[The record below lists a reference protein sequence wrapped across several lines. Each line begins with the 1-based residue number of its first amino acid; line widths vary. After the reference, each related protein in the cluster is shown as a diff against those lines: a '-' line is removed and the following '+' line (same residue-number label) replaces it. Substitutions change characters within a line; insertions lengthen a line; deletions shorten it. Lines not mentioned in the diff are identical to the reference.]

1 MKNTRYIIFSFCV
14 LLLLSSC
21 EYQTEENHFLS
32 IDKTIKSKITKLN
45 IQQMS
50 DDGNIYLYGLTALYF
65 SIDEQSNKLIK
76 TTYYIDGK
84 EVPGY
89 FNKLYIDP
97 ERYNYKD
104 LDLKIKVE
112 LNTGTGSI
120 ADKLFLEKYTGD
132 FTYKIKFIKTD
143 FKLNITQE
151 KTEDGKIKIMWK
163 NPNFPTAPVARYEIT
178 TYDYVTNEE
187 KTINITN
194 PAQTYFIDEDLV
206 IGKKTYSIT
215 TYFKNNMNTWRDA
228 YTLEKENITID
239 DLHLNI
245 RQQKTIDGHL
255 QIVWD
260 KPDKIANIIDSYQ
273 IEYESEE
280 FDDFHWPKIKRIIIN
295 KDVTH
300 FIDSVYIY
308 GDKCYNIIVNI
319 LNGKYSFQTKY
330 TPQYR
335 KIAPADFKF
344 DQIAFNKVKMTFPK
358 MDFKCKMFVGIGSYR
373 VETIKEINSF
383 ELSTILNIWDFP
395 RITPI
400 NIYYT
405 KADYEMENSNFD
417 YSKVKCNLTTSFT
430 YNTFNT
436 EYPEH
441 SLIHYHPYSK
451 KTFILIS
458 GKLYQLDLKS
468 NKIIP
473 IQESPSDIGK
483 IAFDDQSEKVVTS
496 TYQRIFVYKD
506 LSFKN
511 PSTFL
516 LQNNPEVM
524 KITDDDKLMIWNS
537 ATGLFVLDYDS
548 GKYLY
553 SIPLQT
559 FGKSIISLCISKN
572 NKYLLLRLFN
582 FTSNNSSEFA
592 LFEINKD
599 KATLI
604 KRFDFEELI
613 NNGETVLFNNQ
624 NPTQIIQSSNFKT
637 RIIEIPSMQ
646 IVKQID
652 HSFVVIDPITGN
664 FLLNDGRYK
673 IFVYDPE
680 LKKQIF
686 SAAVNEANS
695 NSLIN
700 NTLYNNRYYIPINKW
715 N

>member
-1 MKNTRYIIFSFCV
+1 M
-14 LLLLSSC
+14 
-21 EYQTEENHFLS
+21 
-32 IDKTIKSKITKLN
+32 
-45 IQQMS
+45 
-50 DDGNIYLYGLTALYF
+50 
-65 SIDEQSNKLIK
+65 
-76 TTYYIDGK
+76 
-84 EVPGY
+84 
-89 FNKLYIDP
+89 
-97 ERYNYKD
+97 
-104 LDLKIKVE
+104 
-112 LNTGTGSI
+112 
-120 ADKLFLEKYTGD
+120 
-132 FTYKIKFIKTD
+132 
-143 FKLNITQE
+143 
-151 KTEDGKIKIMWK
+151 
-163 NPNFPTAPVARYEIT
+163 
-178 TYDYVTNEE
+178 
-187 KTINITN
+187 
-194 PAQTYFIDEDLV
+194 
-206 IGKKTYSIT
+206 
-215 TYFKNNMNTWRDA
+215 
-228 YTLEKENITID
+228 
-239 DLHLNI
+239 
-245 RQQKTIDGHL
+245 
-255 QIVWD
+255 
-260 KPDKIANIIDSYQ
+260 
-273 IEYESEE
+273 
-280 FDDFHWPKIKRIIIN
+280 
-295 KDVTH
+295 
-300 FIDSVYIY
+300 
-308 GDKCYNIIVNI
+308 
-319 LNGKYSFQTKY
+319 
-330 TPQYR
+330 
-335 KIAPADFKF
+335 
-344 DQIAFNKVKMTFPK
+344 
-358 MDFKCKMFVGIGSYR
+358 
-373 VETIKEINSF
+373 
-383 ELSTILNIWDFP
+383 
-395 RITPI
+395 
-400 NIYYT
+400 
-405 KADYEMENSNFD
+405 
-417 YSKVKCNLTTSFT
+417 
-430 YNTFNT
+430 
-436 EYPEH
+436 
-441 SLIHYHPYSK
+441 
-451 KTFILIS
+451 
-458 GKLYQLDLKS
+458 
-468 NKIIP
+468 
-473 IQESPSDIGK
+473 
-483 IAFDDQSEKVVTS
+483 
-496 TYQRIFVYKD
+496 YKD